1 MSDGHDGRMGNPTD
15 GPLAV
20 VFDLFITLTD
30 FDAERQRPSL
40 TGELA
45 SALGIDDPVA
55 FGALMRS
62 TFTERASGALGDV
75 RATLEALTARLGGS
89 PSSAQ
94 LERAVALRMQHE
106 EIVLTPRPGVL
117 DVLRDLRDTGY
128 LIGVLTDCTPELPDL
143 WPSLP
148 YADLV
153 DAVTFSCSVGT
164 RKPDPVLYHH
174 IADQLGVDP
183 SECLYVGDGGSQ
195 ELTGATAVGM
205 RAVLLLTP
213 FGDDYRYDAEQAWD
227 GVALESLQELPAF
240 VEALR

>member
-1 MSDGHDGRMGNPTD
+1 MGDGHDGRMDNPIG
-15 GPLAV
+15 GPSAV

-40 TGELA
+40 TAELA
-45 SALGIDDPVA
+45 SALGVDPSD

-75 RATLEALTARLGGS
+75 RAMLDALTTRLGAS
-89 PSSAQ
+89 PSADQ
-94 LERAVALRMQHE
+94 FERAVALRMRHE

-148 YADLV
+148 YANVV

-174 IADQLGVDP
+174 IAAQLGVDP

-205 RAVLLLTP
+205 RAVLLGTP

-227 GVALESLQELPAF
+227 GAALDSLEELPGF
-240 VEALR
+240 VQALR